1 MKELCTISGKNSYSP
16 LFLTLFILLGII
28 SSSCQSSQGQPP
40 HTNALVNESSPYLL
54 QHAHNPVNWYPWK
67 EEALQKAKDENKMII
82 ISIGYAACHWCH
94 VMEHESFED
103 TTVSRLMNEHF
114 VSIKVDREERP
125 DIDDVY
131 MTACQM
137 ASQQGCGWP
146 LNAFALPDGRPVWAG
161 TYFPKKNW
169 LDILQYFV
177 ETYQT
182 ERDKLE
188 EYAQKITEGIQSM
201 DELPIIDD
209 SASSFSSEMIQQTA
223 KTVISEMDLDLGGR
237 KGAPKFPMPVIQS
250 FLLSYDQKFKDPA
263 AAKVVETTLTNMAQ
277 GGIFDQLGG
286 GFARYS
292 TDNKWLVPH
301 FEKMLYD
308 NAQLL
313 NIYAQAYQ
321 RDPNPLYQQTIERTI
336 AFLQQELRASN
347 GGFYSSLDADSEGEE
362 GKFYVW
368 ESSTIDELFPEEQM
382 RQLVKA
388 YYGIKP
394 KGNWEGVNILTQA
407 ITVEKLADQ
416 LQMDASQ
423 VNTQLMD
430 AQQRLLKER
439 QKRVRPGLDD
449 KQLTSWNALL
459 ISGLVDAHRAL
470 PQNGYQETALSIGQ
484 FILAHMLEEDGRLW
498 RNHKD
503 GQSTINGF
511 LDDYAN
517 TANAFIAL
525 YSITFDE
532 EWLFRAQ
539 KIVDYAM
546 LHFQDS
552 DSPIFNYTSD
562 LDPPLIARK
571 KEIADNVIP
580 ASNSLMAHVLFDLGN
595 YLSEEVYLDRAQAML
610 ATVQSQVQD
619 QEAPSYYSNW
629 SRLYLKMLQ
638 PPFEV
643 AIVGPDFENKR
654 EKLMA
659 HYLPNTLFLG
669 GENEG
674 KLPLLKDKLQ
684 EGETY
689 IYVCQNKVCQLPV
702 TEPDAALK
710 QLIPSE

>member
-1 MKELCTISGKNSYSP
+1 MKELCMVISKRNFPP
-16 LFLTLFILLGII
+16 LCLIFFVLLGIM
-28 SSSCQSSQGQPP
+28 SSSCQSLSDKP
-40 HTNALVNESSPYLL
+40 TYANALIDETSPYLL
-54 QHAHNPVNWYPWK
+54 QHAYNPVDWHAWN
-67 EEALQKAKDENKMII
+67 EQTLQKAKKENKMII

-114 VSIKVDREERP
+114 ISIKVDREERP

-182 ERDKLE
+182 EKDKLE

-201 DELPIIDD
+201 DELPIIAD
-209 SASSFSSEMIQQTA
+209 SAAFNQEVIQQTA
-223 KTVISEMDLDLGGR
+223 KTVIGEMDLQLGGR

-250 FLLSYDQKFKDPA
+250 FLLSYDQQFKDPA
-263 AAKVVETTLTNMAQ
+263 AAKVVETTLNNMAK

-292 TDNKWLVPH
+292 TDDKWLVPH

-313 NIYAQAYQ
+313 SIYAQAYL
-321 RDPNPLYQQTIERTI
+321 RNANPLFKQTIEATV
-336 AFLQQELRASN
+336 AFLERELHAPN
-347 GGFYSSLDADSEGEE
+347 GGYFSSLDADSEGEE

-368 ESSTIDELFPEEQM
+368 ETSNIDAIFPEEQT
-382 RQLVKA
+382 RKLVKA

-407 ITVEKLADQ
+407 TTAEQLANQ
-416 LQMDASQ
+416 LQLETNQVKSQ
-423 VNTQLMD
+423 LIS
-430 AQQRLLKER
+430 AQKKLLEER
-439 QKRVRPGLDD
+439 QKRIRPGLDD

-470 PQNGYQETALSIGQ
+470 PQNDYRTEALAIGQ
-484 FILAHMLEEDGRLW
+484 FIVDQMLEEDGRLW
-498 RNHKD
+498 RNHKE
-503 GQSTINGF
+503 GKSTINGF

-517 TANAFIAL
+517 TAKAFIGL

-532 EWLFRAQ
+532 AWLFRTQ

-546 LHFQDS
+546 AHFQDG
-552 DSPIFNYTSD
+552 DSPLFNYTSD

-595 YLSEEVYLDRAQAML
+595 YLSHQEYLDRAHAML
-610 ATVQSQVQD
+610 ATVQSQFLG
-619 QEAPSYYSNW
+619 QETPSYYSNW
-629 SRLYLKMLQ
+629 CRLYLNMLQ

-643 AIVGPDFENKR
+643 AIVGPDFEGKR

-659 HYLPNTLFLG
+659 NYLPNTLFLG
-669 GENEG
+669 GANEG
-674 KLPLLKDKLQ
+674 KLPLLQDKLQ

-702 TEPDAALK
+702 TEPEAALK
-710 QLIPSE
+710 QLIQSK